1 MLIFNAVDV
10 KKQHDERSYGTLDTM
25 QMKEDLE
32 IAKRRLREGNL
43 TLSIVKSSKVIFE
56 SKAHGI
62 FSFLE
67 AVERFGEE
75 LKGASVADKVV
86 GKAIALLCIYAE
98 VKAVYAETLSRKAK
112 PVFEKYKVHFEFGNL
127 VEKILD
133 VSKKTMCPFERTA
146 LKIDK
151 PEEAYRKFKALNDAL
166 KLDDEGY
173 G

>member
-1 MLIFNAVDV
+1 
-10 KKQHDERSYGTLDTM
+10 
-25 QMKEDLE
+25 MKEDLE
-32 IAKRRLREGNL
+32 IAKRRLCTENL

-56 SKAHGI
+56 SKTHGI

-67 AVERFGEE
+67 AIERFGEG

-86 GKAIALLCIYAE
+86 GKAIALLCIYAG

-112 PVFEKYKVHFEFGNL
+112 PVFEKHKVYFEFGNL

-133 VSKKTMCPFERTA
+133 ASKKAMCPFEKAA

-151 PEEAYRKFKALNDAL
+151 PEIAYRKFKALQDAL
-166 KLDDEGY
+166 KLDDKHG
-173 G
+173 